1 MTLSRNTV
9 VNFKDVPNSPA
20 VRSFIEERCEQL
32 AEEFPEE
39 LCFEVTIIPEGDGF
53 TAHGHVTGR
62 DIDVAA
68 NHDWE
73 NEAGKAA
80 DQIIE
85 KLHSQLRKQHDKRL
99 FNHRRAARNGQNKR
113 NINAVMEE
121 LQDDR
126 STEEVAEG

>member
-20 VRSFIEERCEQL
+20 VRTFIEERCEQL

-73 NEAGKAA
+73 NETN
-80 DQIIE
+80 DSYCIHH
-85 KLHSQLRKQHDKRL
+85 HSVFQYS
-99 FNHRRAARNGQNKR
+99 FCGNPSV
-113 NINAVMEE
+113 I
-121 LQDDR
+121 
-126 STEEVAEG
+126 